1 VHTGNG
7 IHRRGYGDR
16 VVDAQHGERRVPAAL
31 PGGEHRP
38 GWLGRIAP
46 DRAGTARWTVR
57 SIRLRSAGAATRCN
71 CVGSHSGL
79 QPVSIP
85 RQRKLL
91 SPDGCRRRA
100 FSFRPLRAD
109 LARARSGHADAWRF
123 ASIQESTLL
132 VTRTGS
138 ILVRA
143 PSPRGGA
150 CRLVMP
156 SVANITGQAYAR
168 AWTDSWRI
176 MARINFLS
184 STRLS

>member
-1 VHTGNG
+1 MQTATAYTV
-7 IHRRGYGDR
+7 
-16 VVDAQHGERRVPAAL
+16 AAL
-31 PGGEHRP
+31 ATESLMHNRGQTCADWLGGSTAWGEHQP
-38 GWLGRIAP
+38 KMPCRIAP
-46 DRAGTARWTVR
+46 SKAGTARRTVR
-57 SIRLRSAGAATRCN
+57 SIRLRSAGAATRSN

-100 FSFRPLRAD
+100 FSFWPLRAD
-109 LARARSGHADAWRF
+109 PAVARSGHADAWRF

-156 SVANITGQAYAR
+156 SVANMTGQAYAR
-168 AWTDSWRI
+168 TWT
-176 MARINFLS
+176 N
-184 STRLS
+184 